1 MVTLEA
7 ILDRKNLQR
16 AMEQVAR
23 NKGAAGIDGYSA
35 EDVRKWFADHPYKL
49 TTAVR
54 SGSYKPSLIKR
65 VYIPKGNGEK
75 RPLGIW
81 ICPEITWVTTQHRK
95 TRVEHF
101 GG

>member
-35 EDVRKWFADHPYKL
+35 EDVRKWFTDHPYKL
-49 TTAVR
+49 TTAG
-54 SGSYKPSLIKR
+54 SGSYKAVPNQTGLHTQRQRRKETAGNIYSGRPYRLKVFGSL
-65 VYIPKGNGEK
+65 G
-75 RPLGIW
+75 GI
-81 ICPEITWVTTQHRK
+81 C
-95 TRVEHF
+95 
-101 GG
+101 G